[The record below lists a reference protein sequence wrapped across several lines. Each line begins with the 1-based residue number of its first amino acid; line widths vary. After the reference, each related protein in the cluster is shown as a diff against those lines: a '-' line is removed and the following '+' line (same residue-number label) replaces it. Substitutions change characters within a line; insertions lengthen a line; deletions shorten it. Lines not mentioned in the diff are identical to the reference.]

1 MPHLENGPW
10 LTLHLYRAQG
20 GHDWFCPLCF
30 NSIIV
35 SHVVGAHT
43 CTSLTAPM
51 KWNLSLPLEYMHFG
65 RDAAVCFCPKRL
77 LVHQMA
83 HSTSCSSF
91 ISSCTLKL
99 DHIGTCT
106 KYNLCVGGKGCVPVG
121 CESMLSSLCLCKVP
135 FFSKSSLAHRDN
147 VLIVDFPPSST
158 STHTDTV
165 VWDLTFVY
173 VPPTA
178 AWMSTKAFLSFSLP

>member
-1 MPHLENGPW
+1 MYIYKYTHSASTHSLPVWVSWMYMPHLENGPW

-30 NSIIV
+30 NGIIV
-35 SHVVGAHT
+35 SHVVEAHT

-65 RDAAVCFCPKRL
+65 RDAAVCFCPKCL
-77 LVHQMA
+77 LLHQMA

-106 KYNLCVGGKGCVPVG
+106 KYNLCVGG
-121 CESMLSSLCLCKVP
+121 
-135 FFSKSSLAHRDN
+135 RD
-147 VLIVDFPPSST
+147 VFLWAVSQCCQVFA
-158 STHTDTV
+158 
-165 VWDLTFVY
+165 FV
-173 VPPTA
+173 
-178 AWMSTKAFLSFSLP
+178 KFLSFQRAAWHMGQCFDCRFPSLLN